1 MAPPRSVARRDRE
14 LAAASRPLRAALVAW
29 GRAYVARERARYTRD
44 PRAWLDGEQVKARGD
59 TDDLVRLLR
68 MFGVARATDAAG
80 EEIGGLVRG
89 DRGPA
94 LARVGEMITDGQR
107 WVAIADEI
115 ATSTRARLADAVR
128 AIVTDAQ
135 ERGQTLGDLTRRL
148 ATEIVA
154 APARPDDEADD
165 GRQHVLSWARA
176 ETIART
182 ETVRAENAGRLAA
195 YDATGVE
202 ELEWIAYSDGRS
214 GDRHHERLDGTRVRR
229 GEPWTTPL
237 GNRLRY
243 PGDPTA
249 PVEDTANC
257 RCTMRPVRSA
267 RRG

>member
-14 LAAASRPLRAALVAW
+14 LAAASRPLRSALVAW

-44 PRAWLDGEQVKARGD
+44 PQAWLTEAAKARGD
-59 TDDLVRLLR
+59 EGDLVRLLR

-80 EEIGGLVRG
+80 EELGGLLRG
-89 DRGPA
+89 DRRPA
-94 LARVGEMITDGQR
+94 LARVGELITDGQR
-107 WVAIADEI
+107 WVDLAADI
-115 ATSTRARLADAVR
+115 LASTRTRLADAVR
-128 AIVTDAQ
+128 TIVTDAQ

-154 APARPDDEADD
+154 APARPEDEADD
-165 GRQHVLSWARA
+165 DRRHVLSWARA

-182 ETVRAENAGRLAA
+182 ETARAENAGRLAA

-214 GDRHHERLDGTRVRR
+214 GDRHHERLDGVRIRR
-229 GEPWTTPL
+229 GETWRTPL

-243 PGDPTA
+243 PGDPSA

-257 RCTMRPVRSA
+257 RCTMRPVPRA